1 LVIQKIIRIFTKT
14 KKIKVMITASK
25 LAQLARANQNKQEKI
40 MVDSFQKK
48 VFWGSHQYVRYV
60 KQRCKELALK
70 GYGSVEIKL
79 DKTTDL
85 FNTDEGRNSCYSADF
100 VFTLLN
106 REGFIW
112 KNEPTDFYDA
122 ISDILIWD
130 RELPQAPNSEKIGMC
145 WK

>member
-1 LVIQKIIRIFTKT
+1 
-14 KKIKVMITASK
+14 MITASK